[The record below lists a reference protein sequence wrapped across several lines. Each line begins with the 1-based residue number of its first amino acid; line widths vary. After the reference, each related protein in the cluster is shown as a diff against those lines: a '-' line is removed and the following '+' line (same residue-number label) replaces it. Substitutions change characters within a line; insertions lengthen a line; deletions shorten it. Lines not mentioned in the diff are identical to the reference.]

1 MRPST
6 RFARRSAFV
15 RYAAV
20 AYVAVVVYASLYPL
34 TGWRVPSHELLWV
47 RLAEWPRFY
56 TYSDVFL
63 NVLAYA
69 PLGLLLTLMLRTRF
83 TGVHAATLAMAFATG
98 LSFAME
104 VLQAWVPARVPSALD
119 VFCNAVGGL
128 VGAWLG
134 LAVAEPLLRGGRLA
148 RWRERRLVAGASA
161 DVGLTLLALW
171 FFTHLNAALWLFG
184 TGDARQFFPT
194 LAATYTPDA
203 YIALEAGVTG
213 FALVAVAGLAG
224 IIARDGVMV
233 LIVPI
238 VLIALVL
245 KSAASLFLFNPGQ
258 PFLWVTPGAG
268 IGLFGVPCSLTLCCA
283 GVSAPRRRRP
293 GRARGE
299 RGIAQ
304 HCAGQPISRGDAPGL
319 AAWAFLELHRH
330 DRHRVDAMAARGRH
344 LSADLDVQATTG
356 AMILGSSS
364 PVAPDS
370 LQGLRAALR
379 EFAAA
384 RDWERFHLPKNIAM
398 ALIVE
403 AAELVEHF
411 QWLTPEQS
419 GNLDAAQRAEVAD
432 EIADV
437 LLYLVR
443 MADVLDVDPVA
454 AARAKMIK
462 NAVKYPAPE
471 R

>member
-34 TGWRVPSHELLWV
+34 AGWRAPSHEMLWV

-83 TGVHAATLAMAFATG
+83 GGMHAATLAMAFATG

-104 VLQAWVPARVPSALD
+104 VLQAWVPVRVPSALD

-128 VGAWLG
+128 VGAWTG
-134 LAVAEPLLRGGRLA
+134 IAVAEPLLRGGRLS

-171 FFTHLNAALWLFG
+171 LFTHLNAALWLFG
-184 TGDARQFFPT
+184 TGDARQFFPA

-224 IIARDGVMV
+224 IIARDGVML
-233 LIVPI
+233 LIVPV

-258 PFLWVTPGAG
+258 PFLWITPGAG
-268 IGLFGVPCSLTLCCA
+268 IGLVGGTLLA
-283 GVSAPRRRRP
+283 GALLRL
-293 GRARGE
+293 GIRAR
-299 RGIAQ
+299 A
-304 HCAGQPISRGDAPGL
+304 AGGLVGL
-319 AAWAFLELHRH
+319 AVSVALLNIAPANPYLEETLQVWRH
-330 DRHRVDAMAARGRH
+330 GHFWSFTG
-344 LSADLDVQATTG
+344 TT
-356 AMILGSSS
+356 AIVSMLW
-364 PVAPDS
+364 P
-370 LQGLRAALR
+370 L
-379 EFAAA
+379 AAA
-384 RDWERFHLPKNIAM
+384 TFL
-398 ALIVE
+398 LIS
-403 AAELVEHF
+403 AF
-411 QWLTPEQS
+411 KTPRGQ
-419 GNLDAAQRAEVAD
+419 
-432 EIADV
+432 
-437 LLYLVR
+437 
-443 MADVLDVDPVA
+443 
-454 AARAKMIK
+454 
-462 NAVKYPAPE
+462 
-471 R
+471 